1 MSPETQPDQPPTVSN
16 FDANMARL
24 EECVEQLETGQ
35 LSLEEALAV
44 FEAGISASRDC
55 AQILDQSRKRVQ
67 VLVEKAG
74 GEFQLEFLE
83 SAEAEDEEENA
94 GDTMTGTEPEDVV

>member
-1 MSPETQPDQPPTVSN
+1 MSPETDSDQTPNVSN
-16 FDANMARL
+16 FDANMERL

-55 AQILDQSRKRVQ
+55 AQLLDQSRKRDK

-83 SAEAEDEEENA
+83 SAEAEPDEENG
-94 GDTMTGTEPEDVV
+94 GDSMTGTEPEDVV

>member
-1 MSPETQPDQPPTVSN
+1 MSNESPEESASEDQTAT
-16 FDANMARL
+16 FDSSMEHL
-24 EECVEQLETGQ
+24 EDCVERLETGQ

-44 FEAGISASRDC
+44 FEQGIAASRQC
-55 AQILDQSRKRVQ
+55 AGLLDQSRKRVQ

-83 SAEAEDEEENA
+83 PIDGSDDNPDTDPDGNA
-94 GDTMTGTEPEDVV
+94 